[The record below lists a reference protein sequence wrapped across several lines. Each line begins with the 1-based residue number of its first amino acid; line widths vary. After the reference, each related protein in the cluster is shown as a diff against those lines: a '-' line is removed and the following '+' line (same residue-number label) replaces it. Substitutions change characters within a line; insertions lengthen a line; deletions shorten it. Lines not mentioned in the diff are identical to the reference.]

1 VFVSVHARARLK
13 EQATAL
19 RPPAND
25 FRIRSESLA
34 NFQRPSVLRHLSS
47 IHWTACHSSEDSLSR
62 LAKEA
67 YRGLHTVSER
77 RRDGCCSC
85 AVVIRA
91 VPVPSG
97 YGVGSPD
104 RLFGFSSYSKRFGP
118 RRDFS
123 PLSRETFRLQ
133 DQAGLDC
140 WIYLI
145 RLRETGH
152 HVRPFGK
159 CGFFC
164 HGVLIFLLLQEMRAV
179 SCLAL
184 GFFIA
189 WICNIWNSF
198 QGGVWG

>member
-1 VFVSVHARARLK
+1 VSVSVHARARLK

-19 RPPAND
+19 RPPRQRLPNP
-25 FRIRSESLA
+25 FRVVGKLTAS
-34 NFQRPSVLRHLSS
+34 FRPPPPLLHPLDNGLSP
-47 IHWTACHSSEDSLSR
+47 EDALSR
-62 LAKEA
+62 LATEA

-104 RLFGFSSYSKRFGP
+104 RLFA
-118 RRDFS
+118 
-123 PLSRETFRLQ
+123 FRTTPNASVRGLCSFLELCPQ

>member
-104 RLFGFSSYSKRFGP
+104 RLFA
-118 RRDFS
+118 
-123 PLSRETFRLQ
+123 FRTTPNASVRGLCSFLELCPQ

-159 CGFFC
+159 FGFFC

-198 QGGVWG
+198 QEGVWG